1 MRFLSLFLIAVL
13 TVAGASAAETLKELQ
28 DALDIQNGMLT
39 KAQSSLRNAEASLK
53 SNTEALART
62 KLPNDQ
68 KMIRGHI
75 AVSQGIVTKER
86 TTVIGIQREVEKLN
100 LRIVAITQAE
110 AKPEVKVNAAEQVAA
125 APVKPVK
132 AAFTT
137 LVMKDGSRIECV
149 RYMEVD
155 HEYALQL
162 PDKKFKNVQKAEVV
176 EIIAP

>member
-1 MRFLSLFLIAVL
+1 VKFLSLCLIAVL

-28 DALDIQNGMLT
+28 DALDVQNGMLT

-53 SNTEALART
+53 SNTEALTRA
-62 KLPNDQ
+62 KSPNDQ
-68 KMIRGHI
+68 KVLRGHV
-75 AVSQGIVTKER
+75 AVSQSMVAKER
-86 TTVIGIQREVEKLN
+86 SSVGTIQREVDKLN
-100 LRIVAITQAE
+100 LRIVAVKQAD
-110 AKPEVKVNAAEQVAA
+110 AKPEVKVDAGEQVAA

-149 RYMEVD
+149 RFMEVD

-162 PDKKFKNVQKAEVV
+162 PDKKFKNVKKAEVV
-176 EIIAP
+176 EIITP